1 MTEHSRSPVA
11 DRTVVWRVFAG
22 MGAFVVVIAIL
33 YWFTSYEDAGSVLL
47 VLSAVL
53 GLWFGT
59 FLWLQQR
66 GASDPTD
73 PTEPDTGYLPHA
85 SIWPLLIGL
94 GAASIANGLV
104 LGIWVIVPGV
114 GALAFGIAGFVRQS
128 RHRN

>member
-1 MTEHSRSPVA
+1 MTEHSRPQVA

-22 MGAFVVVIAIL
+22 IGVFVVVLAIV

-47 VLSAVL
+47 LLSAVL
-53 GLWFGT
+53 GLWFGA

-66 GASDPTD
+66 GASD

-128 RHRN
+128 RHRD

>member
-1 MTEHSRSPVA
+1 MTEHSRPQVA
-11 DRTVVWRVFAG
+11 DRTVMWRVFAG
-22 MGAFVVVIAIL
+22 MGAFVVVIAIV

-53 GLWFGT
+53 GLWFGA

-66 GASDPTD
+66 NASDSTD
-73 PTEPDTGYLPHA
+73 PAPDTAYLPHA

-114 GALAFGIAGFVRQS
+114 AALAFGIAGFVRQS